1 MTNLQLEG
9 QVFAHVFRLDSDFVS
24 ATMQGRQQGMSLS
37 HHAALGNAY
46 TTSRGASA
54 SLRLQVFASN
64 PDSKHEARRWPVCFE
79 QLLEEGER
87 NRSVCQDGC
96 KG

>member
-24 ATMQGRQQGMSLS
+24 ATMQGRQQGTSLS
-37 HHAALGNAY
+37 HDAALGNAY
-46 TTSRGASA
+46 TTSSGASA
-54 SLRLQVFASN
+54 SLCLQVFASIA
-64 PDSKHEARRWPVCFE
+64 DSKHEARRWPVCLE
-79 QLLEEGER
+79 QLLQEGEG
-87 NRSVCQDGC
+87 NRSACQDGC